1 MVAPGVGSWP
11 PALATIRA
19 EVGLGGVVGLA
30 TATLPSGVAGLLAL
44 CALLPGPG
52 PRFRPGSWKRAL
64 HGVGARTG
72 TPNLQRNNITV
83 SHVGTITISHV
94 DTIGHLNHVPPTLAS
109 QTKRSED
116 VEGVTVG
123 EFDPDVF
130 AQRSNN
136 QNNAVGQQ

>member
-1 MVAPGVGSWP
+1 M
-11 PALATIRA
+11 
-19 EVGLGGVVGLA
+19 GLGGVVCFA
-30 TATLPSGVAGLLAL
+30 TAALPSGVARLLAL
-44 CALLPGPG
+44 CGLLQGPG

-94 DTIGHLNHVPPTLAS
+94 DTIGHFNHVPPTLAN
-109 QTKRSED
+109 QTKRGED
-116 VEGVTVG
+116 EANVTVG
-123 EFDPDVF
+123 EFAPDVF

-136 QNNAVGQQ
+136 QSNAAGQQ